1 MAFTRVAAL
10 SELTPG
16 KGKQVTV
23 GGRKIALFHLDGKVY
38 AVDDTCPHRGASLS
52 EGQCHMGQVM
62 CPWHATRF
70 DLTTGKALCPPA
82 KSDIKAFAVQVVG
95 DEVQIEV

>member
-10 SELTPG
+10 SELTAG

-23 GGRKIALFHLDGKVY
+23 GAKKVAVFYLDGKVY

-70 DLTTGKALCPPA
+70 DLTTGAALCPPA
-82 KSDIKAFAVQVVG
+82 KAGVTAYTVQVMG
-95 DEVQIEV
+95 DEVQVDV